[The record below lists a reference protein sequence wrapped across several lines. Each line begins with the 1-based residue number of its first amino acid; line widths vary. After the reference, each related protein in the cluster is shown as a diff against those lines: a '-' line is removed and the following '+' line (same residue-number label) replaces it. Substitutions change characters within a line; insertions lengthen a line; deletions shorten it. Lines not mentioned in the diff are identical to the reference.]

1 MGNSATK
8 SIGDFQANVGTVTSD
23 LSLMVTYIFAGIII
37 LIAIG
42 LAITA
47 LIPMK
52 PWDCIDLGALKNNV
66 NFNCDTPPITP
77 GGSPIPLPLDPKACK
92 DAQDAYN
99 NEQDRCNTPVRQ
111 TWLLWF
117 LFLIPLAVIIIFV
130 NRWWNHLVHTNKT
143 AAIVQGTGFEL
154 QKLQTA
160 RNIFSGK

>member
-8 SIGDFQANVGTVTSD
+8 SIGDFQANVGTVSSD
-23 LSLMVTYIFAGIII
+23 LSLMVTYIFAGILI

-52 PWDCIDLGALKNNV
+52 PWDCIDLGVLKNNV
-66 NFNCDTPPITP
+66 NFNCDNQTVAQF
-77 GGSPIPLPLDPKACK
+77 GQKACD
-92 DAQDAYN
+92 DAKEAYN

-143 AAIVQGTGFEL
+143 AAIIQGTGFE
-154 QKLQTA
+154 LQTA
-160 RNIFSGK
+160 RNIFSGR

>member
-8 SIGDFQANVGTVTSD
+8 SIGDFQANVGTVSSD

-52 PWDCIDLGALKNNV
+52 PWDCIDLGVLKNNV
-66 NFNCDTPPITP
+66 NFNCDNQTVAQF
-77 GGSPIPLPLDPKACK
+77 GQKACD
-92 DAQDAYN
+92 DAQKAYD

-154 QKLQTA
+154 QTA
-160 RNIFSGK
+160 RNIFSGR